1 MTPMIPCTNQVMAQ
15 MDARHRRIIAVIMP
29 PRIPPPVTRG
39 GQMPPIGKALVV
51 GCKM

>member
-29 PRIPPPVTRG
+29 PPDTPAGHPRRPDAPDRQG
-39 GQMPPIGKALVV
+39 SSRRM
-51 GCKM
+51 